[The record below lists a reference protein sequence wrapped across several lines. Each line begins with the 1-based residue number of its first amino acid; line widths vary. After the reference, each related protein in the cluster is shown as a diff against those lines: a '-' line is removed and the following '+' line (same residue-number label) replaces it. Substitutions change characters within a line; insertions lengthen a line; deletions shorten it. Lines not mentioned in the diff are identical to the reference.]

1 MPAINHEAEAKKG
14 ISSAASKSDDV
25 SVRCTAGGKAA
36 ANATTGG
43 KPVIKEWEYG
53 SGEVIVF
60 TCIDSCL
67 GAVQVSGQN
76 VVRGAHFS
84 MFASGNQFDSIQ
96 FDKAMKSAGFEATSP
111 IYYFGGGVSDW
122 RKGLLNSCWW
132 KQEGV
137 LPFDDKAQKA
147 WIFEQKDG
155 KLTTHAM

>member
-1 MPAINHEAEAKKG
+1 MPAINHEAEARKG
-14 ISSAASKSDDV
+14 ITAAASANDDV
-25 SVRCTAGGKAA
+25 SGRCAAGGKAA

-84 MFASGNQFDSIQ
+84 MFASGSQFDSVQ
-96 FDKAMKSAGFEATSP
+96 FDKAMKSAGFDVASP

-122 RKGLLNSCWW
+122 RKGLVNSCWW
-132 KQEGV
+132 KQENA
-137 LPFDDKAQKA
+137 LPFGDAAQKA

-155 KLTTHAM
+155 KLTVFSM